1 MAACMHGTS
10 CMHWLCPKSFSR
22 PVWDHTY
29 VSHLCITPMYAYLYV
44 YNCMCWAHMI
54 RITCWIRCIVCS
66 NISPI
71 VIDVGNSKTNAK
83 ADMYLHIYLG
93 PSLSGR
99 KISAP
104 AYKPPMLVARRVQ
117 SLPALIVLRRAESSS
132 SWSSSR
138 ATSVEIC
145 LSLGSFP
152 PLRVLSIAASRL
164 FTNDAVHFGLLLETR
179 TAEYAD
185 STTDC

>member
-1 MAACMHGTS
+1 MEERKATA
-10 CMHWLCPKSFSR
+10 
-22 PVWDHTY
+22 
-29 VSHLCITPMYAYLYV
+29 SHVARHVGSQWSSEAPSSVLV
-44 YNCMCWAHMI
+44 Y
-54 RITCWIRCIVCS
+54 
-66 NISPI
+66 
-71 VIDVGNSKTNAK
+71 
-83 ADMYLHIYLG
+83 IYLG

-152 PLRVLSIAASRL
+152 PLRVLSIAASPL

-185 STTDC
+185 STTDCWVTPDDYDRTAVRAL